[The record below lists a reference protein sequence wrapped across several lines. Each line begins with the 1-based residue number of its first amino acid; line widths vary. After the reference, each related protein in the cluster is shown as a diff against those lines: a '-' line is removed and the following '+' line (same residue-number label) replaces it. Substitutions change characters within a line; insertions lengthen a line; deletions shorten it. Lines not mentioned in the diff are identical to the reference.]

1 MLKRKLISA
10 VTVVLIIPA
19 VIIGGLYLSHGRYYI
34 PALAVVVL
42 SAVPFAL
49 KMNFK
54 KLQAREIAV
63 MASITALCVASRA
76 AFFAVPQF
84 KPMCAILIIC
94 AASFGKEVGFICGAV
109 SMLLSNMI
117 FGQGIH
123 TPFQMF
129 GMALTAYICGAL
141 FHKTKLSG
149 NFIAVCILG
158 AAVCFIV
165 YGFVVDTCSVLM
177 MVSDFTLGSVV
188 SVYLSGVAFNAV
200 HAAATAVFL
209 LIGYIPIK
217 KKLDR
222 IMIKY
227 ALFGEE
233 TL

>member
-10 VTVVLIIPA
+10 LIVALIIPA
-19 VIIGGLYLSHGRYYI
+19 VIIGGLYLSGGRYYI
-34 PALAVVVL
+34 TAVIVVAL
-42 SAVPFAL
+42 STVPFAL

-63 MASITALCVASRA
+63 LASITALCVASRA
-76 AFFAVPQF
+76 AFFALPQF

-94 AASFGKEVGFICGAV
+94 AASFGKEIGFICGAV
-109 SMLLSNMI
+109 SMLLSNMF

-141 FHKTKLSG
+141 FYKTKLSDKT
-149 NFIAVCILG
+149 IAVCILG
-158 AAVCFIV
+158 AAACFIV
-165 YGFVVDTCSVLM
+165 YGFIVDTCSVLM

-188 SVYLSGVAFNAV
+188 SVYLSGVAFNAI

-209 LIGYIPIK
+209 LIGYKPIRQ
-217 KKLDR
+217 KLER
-222 IMIKY
+222 IQIKY

-233 TL
+233 EE